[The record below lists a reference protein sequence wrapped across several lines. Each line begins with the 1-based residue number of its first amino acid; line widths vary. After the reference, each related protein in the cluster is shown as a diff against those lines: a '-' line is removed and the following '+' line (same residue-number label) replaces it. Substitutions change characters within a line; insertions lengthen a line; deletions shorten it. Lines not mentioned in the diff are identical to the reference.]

1 MCRGPEI
8 ELVEKD
14 EDVTTILVD
23 DDKWDEL
30 AGDTPTTY
38 SRKPIMTLCFAMF
51 ANSVALTNVFPYA
64 GFMILHYG
72 LTADETRVGFY
83 AGYLM
88 TSFMAGRLLL
98 VALVDLALLD
108 QYLESTGADPPP
120 AV

>member
-8 ELVEKD
+8 ELVDKD

-30 AGDTPTTY
+30 ASDTPQGAY
-38 SRKPIMTLCFAMF
+38 SRKPIATLCFAMF

-72 LTADETRVGFY
+72 LTADETSRLSRAIHDLIYG
-83 AGYLM
+83 
-88 TSFMAGRLLL
+88 GRLLSC
-98 VALVDLALLD
+98 
-108 QYLESTGADPPP
+108 STA
-120 AV
+120 AR